1 MSDTMIAMDLIH
13 ADDLTPDQLM
23 LGDLIKIGD
32 DIVEVIFIESDSTG
46 DNYDI
51 QTENEFG
58 ETDFTQYSYTDK
70 IPLYVFIEEEEQLK
84 VFLCASPHKNARP
97 DFVRLITFKKLTFL
111 PPVCQDQYMKKTPEE
126 LRRLMELRR
135 SNAASAVPS
144 KKAYSRKGR
153 KCQSELLQLK
163 KYKGDPL

>member
-1 MSDTMIAMDLIH
+1 MSDTMIAMNLIH

-23 LGDLIKIGD
+23 LGDLIKIGA

-70 IPLYVFIEEEEQLK
+70 IPLYVFIEEEE
-84 VFLCASPHKNARP
+84 
-97 DFVRLITFKKLTFL
+97 
-111 PPVCQDQYMKKTPEE
+111 
-126 LRRLMELRR
+126 
-135 SNAASAVPS
+135 
-144 KKAYSRKGR
+144 
-153 KCQSELLQLK
+153 
-163 KYKGDPL
+163 